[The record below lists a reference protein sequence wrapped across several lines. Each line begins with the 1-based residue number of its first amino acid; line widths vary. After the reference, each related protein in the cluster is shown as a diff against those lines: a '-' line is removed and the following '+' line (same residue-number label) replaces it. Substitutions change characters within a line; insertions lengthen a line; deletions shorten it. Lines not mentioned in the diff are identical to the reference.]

1 MLEEFMGIPAHPFL
15 VHAAVVFVPLLA
27 LTAVGYAF
35 LPFVR
40 PHLRWVLGLL
50 AVATPLA
57 ALGAKLSGDQF
68 LARLESRNRVSPE
81 YVPRLAEHQ
90 DLGTNTLYATI
101 ALGVLTL
108 ALVFLVKP
116 KPRVTAT
123 PVTVGAAGTD
133 GTGGDAAAG
142 ATAATAKGSSVLL
155 TVVLGVLTL
164 AAAGITLYFVFRTGD
179 TGAKAV
185 WEGQ

>member
-35 LPFVR
+35 VPFVR

-57 ALGAKLSGDQF
+57 ALMAKLSGDRF

-116 KPRVTAT
+116 RVTAA
-123 PVTVGAAGTD
+123 PVTAGTE
-133 GTGGDAAAG
+133 GSAEGGPAAA
-142 ATAATAKGSSVLL
+142 AAKGSPVLTL
-155 TVVLGVLTL
+155 VLGVLSL
-164 AAAGITLYFVFRTGD
+164 AAAGITLYYVFRTGD
-179 TGAKAV
+179 TGAQAV
-185 WEGQ
+185 WQGQ

>member
-57 ALGAKLSGDQF
+57 ALMAKLSGDRF

-90 DLGTNTLYATI
+90 DLGTNTLYATLV
-101 ALGVLTL
+101 LGVLAL
-108 ALVFLVKP
+108 ALVFLVS
-116 KPRVTAT
+116 PRTAAPAPAT
-123 PVTVGAAGTD
+123 AGVEGGAD
-133 GTGGDAAAG
+133 GTEGTA
-142 ATAATAKGSSVLL
+142 AATAKGSPVLTL
-155 TVVLGVLTL
+155 VLGVLSL
-164 AAAGITLYFVFRTGD
+164 AAAGITLYYVFRTGD
-179 TGAKAV
+179 TGAQAV
-185 WEGQ
+185 WQGQ

>member
-35 LPFVR
+35 VPFVR

-57 ALGAKLSGDQF
+57 ALMAKLSGDRF

-116 KPRVTAT
+116 R
-123 PVTVGAAGTD
+123 
-133 GTGGDAAAG
+133 
-142 ATAATAKGSSVLL
+142 ATAAPVTAGTEGSAEGGAAAAAAKGSPVLTL
-155 TVVLGVLTL
+155 VLGVLSL
-164 AAAGITLYFVFRTGD
+164 AAAGITLYYVFRTGD
-179 TGAKAV
+179 TGAQAV
-185 WEGQ
+185 WQGQ

>member
-57 ALGAKLSGDQF
+57 ALMAKLSGDRF

-90 DLGTNTLYATI
+90 DLGTNTLYATLV
-101 ALGVLTL
+101 LGVLAL

-116 KPRVTAT
+116 RVAAPPVTA
-123 PVTVGAAGTD
+123 GAAGADGGADGED
-133 GTGGDAAAG
+133 GTAAV
-142 ATAATAKGSSVLL
+142 TAKGSPVLTL
-155 TVVLGVLTL
+155 VLGVLCL
-164 AAAGITLYFVFRTGD
+164 AAAGITLYYVFRTGD
-179 TGAKAV
+179 TGAQAV
-185 WEGQ
+185 WQGQ

>member
-27 LTAVGYAF
+27 LAAVGYAF

-50 AVATPLA
+50 AVATPVA
-57 ALGAKLSGDQF
+57 ALMAKLSGDRF

-108 ALVFLVKP
+108 ALVLLVKP
-116 KPRVTAT
+116 RTAAVR
-123 PVTVGAAGTD
+123 PAASVEGD
-133 GTGGDAAAG
+133 GTEGAAAG
-142 ATAATAKGSSVLL
+142 GAPAAKESPVLSL
-155 TVVLGVLTL
+155 VFGVLSL

-179 TGAKAV
+179 TGAQAV
-185 WEGQ
+185 WQGQ

>member
-15 VHAAVVFVPLLA
+15 VHAAVVFIPLLA

-35 LPFVR
+35 VPFVR

-57 ALGAKLSGDQF
+57 ALMAKLSGDRF

-90 DLGTNTLYATI
+90 DLGTTTLYATLL
-101 ALGVLTL
+101 LGVLAL
-108 ALVFLVKP
+108 VLVFLVKP
-116 KPRVTAT
+116 K
-123 PVTVGAAGTD
+123 GAAAPAT
-133 GTGGDAAAG
+133 TGDAEPGSAPAA
-142 ATAATAKGSSVLL
+142 AKGSPVL
-155 TVVLGVLTL
+155 TVVLGVLSL
-164 AAAGITLYFVFRTGD
+164 AAAGFALYYVFRTGD

>member
-27 LTAVGYAF
+27 LAAVGYAF
-35 LPFVR
+35 VPFVR

-57 ALGAKLSGDQF
+57 ALMAKLSGDRF

-116 KPRVTAT
+116 R
-123 PVTVGAAGTD
+123 
-133 GTGGDAAAG
+133 
-142 ATAATAKGSSVLL
+142 ATAAPVTAGTEGSGGDGPAAAAAKGSPVLTL
-155 TVVLGVLTL
+155 VLGVLSL
-164 AAAGITLYFVFRTGD
+164 AAAGITLYYVFRTGD
-179 TGAKAV
+179 TGAQAV
-185 WEGQ
+185 WQGQ

>member
-35 LPFVR
+35 VPFVR

-57 ALGAKLSGDQF
+57 ALMAKLSGDRF

-116 KPRVTAT
+116 RVTAT
-123 PVTVGAAGTD
+123 PQTD
-133 GTGGDAAAG
+133 GADGGSTGSAA
-142 ATAATAKGSSVLL
+142 AKGSPVLTL
-155 TVVLGVLTL
+155 VLGVLSL
-164 AAAGITLYFVFRTGD
+164 AAAGITLYYVFRTGD
-179 TGAKAV
+179 TGAQAV
-185 WEGQ
+185 WQGQ